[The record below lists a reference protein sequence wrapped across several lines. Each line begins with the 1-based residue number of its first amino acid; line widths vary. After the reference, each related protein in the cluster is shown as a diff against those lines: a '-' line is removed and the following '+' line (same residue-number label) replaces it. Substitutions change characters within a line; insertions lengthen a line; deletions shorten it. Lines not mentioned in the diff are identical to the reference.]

1 MAEWFKGVVIDSETL
16 TPEIGENWR
25 LNASCYCCCL
35 AVLLHLVELNKNDAP
50 EKLFFPYRCF
60 LSGRVDV

>member
-25 LNASCYCCCL
+25 LNASCCCCS
-35 AVLLHLVELNKNDAP
+35 LLIFISLMYGT
-50 EKLFFPYRCF
+50 FFSEC
-60 LSGRVDV
+60 

>member
-25 LNASCYCCCL
+25 LNASCIRIINMLPIHDKHCERRLC
-35 AVLLHLVELNKNDAP
+35 ELTNCYDSSN
-50 EKLFFPYRCF
+50 Y
-60 LSGRVDV
+60 S